1 VNSGKRIGMTSIHL
15 YSLTIEILRQ
25 LRDQEWKLLGHIHAT
40 ELFRDDID
48 SAVRKSEDDIDIT
61 S

>member
-1 VNSGKRIGMTSIHL
+1 MTSIHL